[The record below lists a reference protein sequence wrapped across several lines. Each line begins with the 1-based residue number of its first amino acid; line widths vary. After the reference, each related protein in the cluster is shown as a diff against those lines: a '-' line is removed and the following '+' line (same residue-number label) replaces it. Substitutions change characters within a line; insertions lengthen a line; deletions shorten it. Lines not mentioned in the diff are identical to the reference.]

1 MRLRHWAVTA
11 TLVLLA
17 MLTGIGIVLTRD
29 SARLPAAAT
38 RRLID
43 ETPLKDAR
51 RLAALATTVE
61 ERRFAQA
68 KQEEL

>member
-29 SARLPAAAT
+29 SARPPAAAT
-38 RRLID
+38 RPLID
-43 ETPLKDAR
+43 ETPLKDAH
-51 RLAALATTVE
+51 AAPATSS
-61 ERRFAQA
+61 AMA
-68 KQEEL
+68 